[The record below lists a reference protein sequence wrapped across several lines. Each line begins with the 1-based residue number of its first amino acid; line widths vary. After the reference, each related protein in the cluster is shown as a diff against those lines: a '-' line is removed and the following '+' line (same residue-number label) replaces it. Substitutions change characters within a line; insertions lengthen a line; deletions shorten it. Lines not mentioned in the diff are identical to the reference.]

1 MLQNTKPKLVS
12 PHIFKEQNK
21 YHLLQNVFQDCR
33 PLPACLGFCLRT
45 HLRNSVPYPFHSSP
59 GRIRQR
65 RPRCQESRLRKVGPC
80 CPPVRTELQPF
91 RDLPRKLPRCVWSL
105 PGEPRY
111 KDPTRG
117 DVSFAI
123 MMVERA
129 DLEAIAAA
137 PKPGSEPGCAGCKN

>member
-1 MLQNTKPKLVS
+1 MFSKIVALSLIASASAFAPTFGTRSLTRSTPLQAEFVRGDYDDKLYDHDAKKAVYAKWDPAAPRSGQNYNPFETFNGNS
-12 PHIFKEQNK
+12 PDASG
-21 YHLLQNVFQDCR
+21 VF
-33 PLPACLGFCLRT
+33 
-45 HLRNSVPYPFHSSP
+45 
-59 GRIRQR
+59 
-65 RPRCQESRLRKVGPC
+65 
-80 CPPVRTELQPF
+80 
-91 RDLPRKLPRCVWSL
+91 